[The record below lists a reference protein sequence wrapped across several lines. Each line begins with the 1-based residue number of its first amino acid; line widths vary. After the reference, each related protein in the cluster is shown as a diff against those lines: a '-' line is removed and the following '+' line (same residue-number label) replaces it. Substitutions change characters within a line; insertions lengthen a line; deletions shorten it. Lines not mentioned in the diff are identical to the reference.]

1 MFFEPLRTDGF
12 NENEWMRIDTD
23 SDILTSVVLYNRV
36 IIYSSAAPI
45 PVRAEWSRHGKQL
58 VLIVCQLY
66 YNTRNRCQK
75 MKMGFCFQAHV
86 SMRWDWAR
94 GLSEGSTFLCL
105 NLYLV
110 YPLDNIL
117 RYCIHFSVQY
127 QINLIN
133 LISFL

>member
-75 MKMGFCFQAHV
+75 MKMGFCFRPMYLCGEIEHAVCQKAQIFYMFKSV
-86 SMRWDWAR
+86 S
-94 GLSEGSTFLCL
+94 GLSSRQYITILHTFFC
-105 NLYLV
+105 
-110 YPLDNIL
+110 
-117 RYCIHFSVQY
+117 S
-127 QINLIN
+127 
-133 LISFL
+133 ISN